1 MKNNLFN
8 IIHNSI
14 ITVIFVLIF
23 ILFIRENNDFKF
35 IKCNCF
41 ENQKN
46 RSYIIKFYLFKKLI
60 HFSFCIFFADFCY
73 CKLLVFMKNKIL
85 FQDLNQ
91 LLKTCHV

>member
-8 IIHNSI
+8 IIHNLI
-14 ITVIFVLIF
+14 IIVIFVLIL

-35 IKCNCF
+35 IKYNCF

-46 RSYIIKFYLFKKLI
+46 KNHIIKFYLFKKLI
-60 HFSFCIFFADFCY
+60 HFFFCIFFADFCY
-73 CKLLVFMKNKIL
+73 CKSLVLMKNEIL
-85 FQDLNQ
+85 FQDSNQ